1 MSGEATTQLTQ
12 RTTRAAL
19 NSGLGELVKRVLAV
33 VLAIVTARTLEPR
46 EVGLLGVTVIVIG
59 VISMIGYY
67 PEIAAVAARGSSEH
81 NRYALAA
88 LTLRAVVVASLLS
101 AAALTLPMLAKHL
114 VGNDQAIDDFRKL
127 LAILIWIPI
136 LEWVG
141 GYPQVVLQRQ
151 LDLRYLTLAHGVQ
164 PVLFVGLAT
173 ILLLSG
179 KGFTAV
185 AWANVIGTAGSFLL
199 FWFRLLRR
207 RSLRFEGWPTGAIWR
222 NTTSGS
228 LRVLVGGFGGYL
240 GGRLDNLL
248 VAAALGPTAM

>member
-88 LTLRAVVVASLLS
+88 LTLRAAVIGSLVSVVLL
-101 AAALTLPMLAKHL
+101 TIPTLAKYL
-114 VGNDQAIDDFRKL
+114 IGNSQDIDDFRKL
-127 LAILIWIPI
+127 LSISIWIPI
-136 LEWVG
+136 LECLG
-141 GYPQVVLQRQ
+141 GYPQV
-151 LDLRYLTLAHGVQ
+151 
-164 PVLFVGLAT
+164 
-173 ILLLSG
+173 
-179 KGFTAV
+179 
-185 AWANVIGTAGSFLL
+185 
-199 FWFRLLRR
+199 
-207 RSLRFEGWPTGAIWR
+207 
-222 NTTSGS
+222 
-228 LRVLVGGFGGYL
+228 
-240 GGRLDNLL
+240 
-248 VAAALGPTAM
+248 